1 MDIEAQFLSIDEL
14 KIEYYLYP
22 ASAEREG
29 FPTLVFLHEGLGSSA
44 LWRSVPEIIRTHL
57 GDPAMLVY
65 SRAGY
70 GRSTPLEGDR
80 PVTYMHHEAL
90 EMLPKVLSALNVGK
104 PILVG
109 HSDGGSI
116 ALIHAGAGHDVSA
129 LVLIAPHVIVE
140 DRSIEGIAAA
150 RETFLS
156 SNLLEKMSRYHID
169 AESTFWGWNK
179 VWLSPEFREWNIEE
193 YLPAID
199 VPILVIQGDVDEY
212 GTLAQLDLIAR
223 NVAGEVERKVVAG
236 GHHSPHLEFTDEVV
250 EAVVKFLNQFIVLS

>member
-1 MDIEAQFLSIDEL
+1 MDVEVQFLSIDEL
-14 KIEYYLYP
+14 EIEYYLYP
-22 ASAEREG
+22 ASPERKA

-44 LWRSVPEIIRTHL
+44 LWRSVPELVRAEL
-57 GDPAMLVY
+57 GNPSMLVY

-70 GRSTPLEGDR
+70 GKSTPVEGDR
-80 PVTYMHHEAL
+80 PVSYMHHEAL
-90 EMLPKVLSALNVGK
+90 EMLPRVLKALDIEK

-116 ALIHAGAGHDVSA
+116 ALIHAGAGYSVSA

-140 DRSIEGIAAA
+140 DQSIEGIAAA

-156 SNLLEKMSRYHID
+156 TNLGEKMSRYHTD
-169 AESTFWGWNK
+169 AESTFWGWNR

-193 YLPAID
+193 FLPSIE
-199 VPILVIQGDVDEY
+199 VPILVVQGDMDEY

-223 NVAGEVERKVVAG
+223 NVAGVVEKKIISGAR
-236 GHHSPHLEFTDEVV
+236 HSPHLQFTDEVV
-250 EAVVKFLNQFIVLS
+250 EAVVKFLTQFIDA